1 MLFIFRFDE
10 FYFVKFVLLYTKKIF
25 FFDVYFFFGKF
36 LLVVVG
42 NVVMERIYI
51 CCFNVLVKLYFN
63 KGIIKIVLLLYCYYF
78 LFLGGFSGLEDN
90 VDFDYIGVGKMIC
103 ILKLV
108 RFVRVY

>member
-51 CCFNVLVKLYFN
+51 CCLNDVLVKLYFN

-90 VDFDYIGVGKMIC
+90 VDFDYIGVGTVM
-103 ILKLV
+103 LV